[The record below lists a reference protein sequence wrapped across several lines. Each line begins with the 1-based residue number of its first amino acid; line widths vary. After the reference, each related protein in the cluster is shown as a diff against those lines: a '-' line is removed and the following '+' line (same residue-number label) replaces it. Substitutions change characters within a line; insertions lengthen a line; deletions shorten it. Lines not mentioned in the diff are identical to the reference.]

1 MKMIISLIF
10 FFVTFSTEYAH
21 VNQNT
26 GTLTVI
32 VSGLENNKG
41 TVHLGLYNSRENY
54 EGKGKP
60 FRGKIGKIENGKAVF
75 TFDSLSYGEYA
86 IKVYH
91 DENSNGKIDKNF
103 LGIPTESYGFSN
115 NASGTFGPADYDD
128 AKFKFNQN
136 KMTMEII
143 VQ

>member
-1 MKMIISLIF
+1 MKIILSLIF
-10 FFVTFSTEYAH
+10 LFVTFSTEYAQ

-54 EGKGKP
+54 EGKGKA
-60 FRGKIGKIENGKAVF
+60 FRGKIGKIENRKAVF

-103 LGIPTESYGFSN
+103 LGIPTEAYGFSN
-115 NASGTFGPADYDD
+115 NASGTFGPADYED
-128 AKFKFNQN
+128 AKFNFN
-136 KMTMEII
+136 KKEMTMEII